1 MSWLSRSRTGSR
13 PLGRPQDWGEIAQ
26 KLKAAAGQEPAD
38 GKVLLTLVRE
48 LTIAAKQREA
58 TVVLTIDQAE
68 ELFGYSSADAASR
81 FWRLLRAAL
90 EASDRQL
97 IAVATMRSDFLGE
110 FQAVRALHD
119 PAYDHDFAYQ
129 AVPVDPM
136 PERNFVEIIRGPA
149 RLAGLQ
155 LEDGLVEAM
164 VADTVTRDALPLLAF
179 TLRRLYDRCGEDGLL
194 EIREYD
200 ELGRLEG
207 AIRAEADRVLSE
219 AQPSPEDLEALRAAF
234 VPTMV
239 RINAEGGYARRRAR
253 ADEMPP
259 RAKTLLRRFIDARL
273 LISDRDQDGQETV
286 EVAHEALLRT
296 WPQLSGWLAEDQ
308 DKLRLLESIHRAAE
322 EWDGGGRPADLLVHR
337 DGRLKDAEALV
348 TNRRFAVPENSLEK
362 RYLDACIEAQH
373 AREAAEREEQERRVR
388 DAERIAE
395 EQKRSALQR
404 KFVWLASAASMVCLA
419 LAIVAS
425 WFYMEAQNQSI
436 VAREQIMKTQR
447 WRVEAEKQRIEAQ
460 HWRMEA
466 EKQLRD
472 AETQR

>member
-1 MSWLSRSRTGSR
+1 
-13 PLGRPQDWGEIAQ
+13 
-26 KLKAAAGQEPAD
+26 
-38 GKVLLTLVRE
+38 
-48 LTIAAKQREA
+48 
-58 TVVLTIDQAE
+58 
-68 ELFGYSSADAASR
+68 
-81 FWRLLRAAL
+81 
-90 EASDRQL
+90 
-97 IAVATMRSDFLGE
+97 
-110 FQAVRALHD
+110 
-119 PAYDHDFAYQ
+119 
-129 AVPVDPM
+129 M

-179 TLRRLYDRCGEDGLL
+179 TLRRLYDRCGKDGRL

-273 LISDRDQDGQETV
+273 LISDRDQDGEETV
-286 EVAHEALLRT
+286 EVAHEALLRA
-296 WPQLSGWLAEDQ
+296 WPQLSSWLAEDQ

-348 TNRRFAVPENSLEK
+348 TNRRFAVPENSLQK
-362 RYLDACIEAQH
+362 RYLDACIEAQQ

-404 KFVWLASAASMVCLA
+404 KFVWLASAASMVFLA

-425 WFYMEAQNQSI
+425 WFYMEAQKQSI
-436 VAREQIMKTQR
+436 MAREQTMETER

-460 HWRMEA
+460 HWRIEA